1 MFLNVLNLG
10 SSHHYIIILK
20 KSENSGNNAE
30 LLFNI
35 HDFTNTF
42 IMLSFLLTVRQ
53 ICYCRSEDSCREYE
67 EARRALSRATLPCPA
82 LPSPDV
88 GPAQSVPS
96 TGSPVRQVK
105 KC

>member
-35 HDFTNTF
+35 HDFTNT
-42 IMLSFLLTVRQ
+42 VRQ
-53 ICYCRSEDSCREYE
+53 ICYCRSKDSCREKE
-67 EARRALSRATLPCPA
+67 IAKRALSRATLPCPA